1 MPPQNTPEPLTYP
14 DTLLRDIL
22 AGVRT
27 IAMVGASPS
36 EMRPSYFA
44 MLYLLG
50 KGYDVVPVNPR
61 HAGGTI
67 QGRAVY
73 PDLASIPFVP
83 DMLDIFRRS
92 SEAGPL
98 VDAGIEKGI
107 KIIWMQLGVRDD
119 AAAAR
124 AEAAGRTVV
133 MDRCPKIEHARLMGD
148 IGWMGVD
155 RRIISAR
162 RGKAL
167 QLTRRKGGLV

>member
-1 MPPQNTPEPLTYP
+1 MPPPAPAPLTYA
-14 DTLLRDIL
+14 DAVLRDIL
-22 AGVRT
+22 ARVRI

-50 KGYDVVPVNPR
+50 KGYDVIPVNPR
-61 HAGGTI
+61 HAGKTI
-67 QGRAVY
+67 QGREVF
-73 PDLASIPFVP
+73 PDLESIPLVP

-107 KIIWMQLGVRDD
+107 RIIWMQLGVRDD

-124 AEAAGRTVV
+124 AEAAGCTVI

-148 IGWMGVD
+148 IGWMGVN
-155 RRIISAR
+155 RRIVSAR
-162 RGKAL
+162 KGKAM

>member
-1 MPPQNTPEPLTYP
+1 MPQPTPAPLTYP
-14 DTLLRDIL
+14 DALLRDIL
-22 AGVRT
+22 ARVRT

-50 KGYDVVPVNPR
+50 KGYEVIPVNPR
-61 HAGGTI
+61 HAGQTI
-67 QGRAVY
+67 QGREVY
-73 PDLASIPFVP
+73 PDLASIPIVP

-107 KIIWMQLGVRDD
+107 EIIWMQLGVRDD

-124 AEAAGRTVV
+124 AEAAGCTVI
-133 MDRCPKIEHARLMGD
+133 MDRCPKIEHARLFGD
-148 IGWMGVD
+148 IGWMGVN
-155 RRIISAR
+155 RRIVSAKK
-162 RGKAL
+162 GQAM
-167 QLTRRKGGLV
+167 QLKRRKGGLV